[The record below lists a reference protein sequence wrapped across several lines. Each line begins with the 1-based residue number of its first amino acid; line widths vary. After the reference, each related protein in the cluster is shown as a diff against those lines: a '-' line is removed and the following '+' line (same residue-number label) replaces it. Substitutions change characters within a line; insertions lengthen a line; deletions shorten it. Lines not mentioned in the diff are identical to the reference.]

1 MEKLEFFKMQ
11 AAGNDYIYI
20 DCFDKKI
27 ENPAEISQKLSKR
40 RFSVGSDGLVLI
52 EKSDMYDC
60 KMIIYNSD
68 GSEGEMCGNALR
80 CVGKYMSEKLNKK
93 NLKVQTKNKICKIK
107 VLDKEISVDMSKVEF
122 LNENLPVAS
131 KIIKDYK
138 GKKYTFYPAWVGNP
152 HAVCFVENFDFD
164 IVGLYKEISE
174 SGIFKKGVNVEY
186 VNVNNGE
193 IFVRVIERG
202 SGETFSCG
210 SGACAA
216 AAVIARVEGCFKN
229 YTLNFKG
236 GILKVDVDREFNATL
251 SGEAHFVYK
260 GVIEI

>member
-122 LNENLPVAS
+122 LNENLPV
-131 KIIKDYK
+131 
-138 GKKYTFYPAWVGNP
+138 
-152 HAVCFVENFDFD
+152 
-164 IVGLYKEISE
+164 
-174 SGIFKKGVNVEY
+174 
-186 VNVNNGE
+186 
-193 IFVRVIERG
+193 
-202 SGETFSCG
+202 
-210 SGACAA
+210 
-216 AAVIARVEGCFKN
+216 
-229 YTLNFKG
+229 
-236 GILKVDVDREFNATL
+236 
-251 SGEAHFVYK
+251 
-260 GVIEI
+260 